1 MTSSCVYVFD
11 RHSLP
16 CVPYLGPM
24 LNELCIL
31 FEVSPTFLE
40 STEDNNQKIV
50 NFNKMRK
57 VREWPINNTECP
69 PVTML

>member
-1 MTSSCVYVFD
+1 
-11 RHSLP
+11 
-16 CVPYLGPM
+16 M

>member
-1 MTSSCVYVFD
+1 MQPKGIEVKGERALWYHYVCFD

-40 STEDNNQKIV
+40 PTEEGSNQKIV
-50 NFNKMRK
+50 NFNKMRQ
-57 VREWPINNTECP
+57 VR
-69 PVTML
+69 M